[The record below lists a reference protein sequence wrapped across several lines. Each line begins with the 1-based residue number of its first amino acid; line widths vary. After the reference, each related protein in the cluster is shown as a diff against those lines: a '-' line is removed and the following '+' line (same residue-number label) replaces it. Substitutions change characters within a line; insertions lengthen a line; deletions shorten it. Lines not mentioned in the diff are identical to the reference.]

1 MGPLCCRR
9 HFVSVWTHA
18 SDLVVAHSASASQI
32 FIVDHVPGFIFILS
46 HCHLASSNKLLLS
59 PAGVWPQGS
68 VLQPSPL
75 LTLSCPPASPCPPP
89 VLFCSLAVPFLP
101 SPAFSLPFLSP
112 IPCPSPVPCC
122 PLLSL
127 SYTLSSPPIP
137 PVPALYEWLPPSACC
152 PVCTASTTWDGGS
165 SWYPQASR
173 FPAVQ
178 TE

>member
-1 MGPLCCRR
+1 MLPPTLCLFGPMPLTWLWLIQPLPAK
-9 HFVSVWTHA
+9 SSLLITSLA
-18 SDLVVAHSASASQI
+18 SS
-32 FIVDHVPGFIFILS
+32 LS
-46 HCHLASSNKLLLS
+46 CPRCHLASSNKLLLS

-101 SPAFSLPFLSP
+101 SPASSLPFLSP